1 MFLPVAI
8 PGKPRGVL
16 SLVSTKAGVWSEK
29 DLGFGAAVASWVGQ
43 IAHRAGLVEEL
54 RAAALAQGRRAA
66 AEEIVVVVAHE
77 LRNYLGPLRGR
88 IGLLNQRAQREGR
101 EADRRDAELA
111 NRAVGRVARVL
122 DDLLDVGRIDAG
134 ILALDRE
141 PVDVSSLAHVV
152 ADELGGTDHDV
163 RVRSPEE
170 LVADADPRRIRTVLE
185 NLVSNA
191 VKHSP
196 AGSTILIEVAPVRGD
211 SGDAVVLAVQDQ
223 GPGIPPAILPRIFE
237 RFGKAPDSGGLGLGL
252 YLAREIARAH
262 GGDLSVGPGPGGLGT
277 RFELRLPRRDERAGR
292 RERIV

>member
-1 MFLPVAI
+1 V
-8 PGKPRGVL
+8 
-16 SLVSTKAGVWSEK
+16 
-29 DLGFGAAVASWVGQ
+29 
-43 IAHRAGLVEEL
+43 
-54 RAAALAQGRRAA
+54 A

-88 IGLLNQRAQREGR
+88 IGLLHQRAVRENR
-101 EADRRDAELA
+101 DADRRDADLA
-111 NRAVGRVARVL
+111 NRAVARVARVL

-134 ILALDRE
+134 ILELERE

-152 ADELGGTDHDV
+152 AEELGGTNHDV

-170 LVADADPRRIRTVLE
+170 LVVQADPRRIRTVLE

-196 AGSTILIEVAPVRGD
+196 AGSTILLEVSRVRGER
-211 SGDAVVLAVQDQ
+211 GVAVVLAVQDQ
-223 GPGIPPAILPRIFE
+223 GAGIPEEILPRIFE
-237 RFGKAPDSGGLGLGL
+237 RFAKSPESGGLGLGL

-262 GGDLSVGPGPGGLGT
+262 GGELTVGRGPGGLGT
-277 RFELRLPRRDERAGR
+277 RFELRLPLGPEHAGV